1 MTVTTATRGAG
12 DELVF
17 SRRWAAE
24 SAVATVV
31 LVHGIDEHT
40 GRYQHVGGQFN
51 ASNLT
56 MSGSDLPGF
65 GESGGPRAYIDSW
78 GQFLDSV
85 ERDIVEARS
94 TGLPVVLY
102 GHSMGGLISL
112 TYALSD
118 RPAPDLL
125 ILSAPAL
132 DAVVSKWKRML
143 APIISK
149 IAPKL
154 EIPAS
159 IHGEDLS
166 RDEAVGEA
174 TFADP
179 LRTRKNSAMLGA
191 LIFQEMAWAQ
201 ANYASLHLT
210 TYVIHGGADLIVLP
224 QFSSGLGKL
233 PTVER
238 RLYPTLR
245 HEMHNEPEQR
255 EVIADTI
262 AWILSNLPV
271 TEAKTKPTGT
281 T

>member
-17 SRRWAAE
+17 SRTWAAE
-24 SAVATVV
+24 SPVATVV
-31 LVHGIDEHT
+31 LVHGINEHT
-40 GRYQHVGGQFN
+40 GRYQHVGAQFK
-51 ASNLT
+51 AANLT

-65 GESGGPRAYIDSW
+65 GESGGPRAHIDSW
-78 GQFLDSV
+78 DQFLDAV
-85 ERDIVEARS
+85 EHDIAEARS
-94 TGLPVVLY
+94 IGLPVVLY

-112 TYALSD
+112 SYALSD

-132 DAVVSKWKRML
+132 DADVPKWQRML

-154 EIPAS
+154 GIPAT
-159 IHGEDLS
+159 INGEDLS
-166 RDEAVGEA
+166 RDDAVGEA
-174 TFADP
+174 YFADP
-179 LRTRKNSAMLGA
+179 LRTPKDSAMLGA
-191 LIFQEMAWAQ
+191 LFFQEMEQ
-201 ANYASLHLT
+201 VRANSASLDLT
-210 TYVIHGGADLIVLP
+210 TYVIHGGADPLVLP
-224 QFSSGLGKL
+224 QFSAPLGEL

-245 HEMHNEPEQR
+245 HETHNEPEQR

-262 AWILSNLPV
+262 AWILSNLP
-271 TEAKTKPTGT
+271 AG
-281 T
+281 